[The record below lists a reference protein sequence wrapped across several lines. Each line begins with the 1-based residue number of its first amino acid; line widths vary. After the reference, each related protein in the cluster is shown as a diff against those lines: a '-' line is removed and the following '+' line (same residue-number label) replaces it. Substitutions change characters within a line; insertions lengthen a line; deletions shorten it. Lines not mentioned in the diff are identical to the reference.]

1 MSSNPLEALLTVIG
15 SDAIRVPQIDPKTG
29 KQAFEPVYGECLFE
43 WHAIST
49 TDRIAACRSI
59 MSYLFPKLAASTVTG
74 ADNGPVAVA
83 TLDISQILANPE
95 LAKSAQTIALQI
107 AEQRRV

>member
-1 MSSNPLEALLTVIG
+1 
-15 SDAIRVPQIDPKTG
+15 
-29 KQAFEPVYGECLFE
+29 
-43 WHAIST
+43 
-49 TDRIAACRSI
+49 